1 MAVGT
6 DLATERIKLQDITGR
21 RPSDG
26 ARIVKVLPWQIVTY
40 SGVCGLEPLDWVR
53 GNEVGLASEK
63 ELTGIQSMEG
73 DKLFASTNCGGAVEF
88 PAA

>member
-6 DLATERIKLQDITGR
+6 DLASERIKLQDLSAR

-26 ARIVKVLPWQIVTY
+26 ARIVRVLPWQIVTY

-53 GNEVGLASEK
+53 GGTGSLGSEK

-73 DKLFASTNCGGAVEF
+73 DKLFVSTNCGGAVDF
-88 PAA
+88 PET